1 MCLLYVS
8 QWCLAQGAHRQHH
21 ISSAGR
27 APRQTEMWASF
38 PRSFHMP
45 SGHGRRPRNSAEKIH
60 ACDSPGC
67 GKKFYER
74 CTLFRHQR
82 LKHGRQTKFT
92 YTTLSTDIGAAMVV
106 LPHSEGQP
114 SRGDSLPPPQS
125 SAVQSPRSEIWSPS
139 QRDAIPPSQSVA
151 LSPSQSVALSPSHS
165 DSLLPSQ
172 SNAEQLSQ
180 RDALSPSQTD
190 SVQVLQSNPVHKL
203 QNNSMPLS
211 HDGKS

>member
-1 MCLLYVS
+1 
-8 QWCLAQGAHRQHH
+8 
-21 ISSAGR
+21 
-27 APRQTEMWASF
+27 
-38 PRSFHMP
+38 MP
-45 SGHGRRPRNSAEKIH
+45 LGHGRRPRNSAEKVH

-92 YTTLSTDIGAAMVV
+92 YTTLSTDIGAAMVE
-106 LPHSEGQP
+106 LPHSEGWP
-114 SRGDSLPPPQS
+114 ARSDSLLPSQS
-125 SAVQSPRSEIWSPS
+125 SAVQPPRSDVWSPS

-151 LSPSQSVALSPSHS
+151 LSPSQS
-165 DSLLPSQ
+165 DSLQPSQ
-172 SNAEQLSQ
+172 SNSVQSSQ
-180 RDALSPSQTD
+180 EDALSPSQTD
-190 SVQVLQSNPVHKL
+190 SVHVLQSNPVHKL